1 MATLAINL
9 QSASSK
15 DGYGCK
21 KACILAVNKSV
32 SSENYNKINNG
43 FEYSNYGYGPND
55 TTKTFVIDAKPSGV
69 VGAGG
74 LSQASAWV
82 NQEVAEVY
90 F

>member
-1 MATLAINL
+1 MWAC
-9 QSASSK
+9 QSHQ
-15 DGYGCK
+15 
-21 KACILAVNKSV
+21 V
-32 SSENYNKINNG
+32 SSEKYNKINNG

-55 TTKTFVIDAKPSGV
+55 TNKTFVIDAKPLGV

-82 NQEVAEVY
+82 SQEVAEIY